1 MKGYTDIHAHFVYGM
16 DDGAQ
21 TREEMCAMLDAAEA
35 DGIGLLY
42 ATPHVVPGVRPFDWE
57 TYERRLR
64 EARAYCGARGYGME
78 LRAGAEVLYTPALE
92 RYAAEQELP
101 ELEGTGRVLLE
112 FAPQI
117 AYAEM
122 EAAIAQVERGGY
134 GVVLA
139 HIERYEC
146 LYPGKN
152 AWALKE
158 RHAVR
163 YQVNCR
169 TVAENNGGFLRRRK
183 LESWIEDGLVDCV
196 ASDAHNMGSRPFMMR
211 AAYKALRERFGR
223 MRANELMRAE

>member
-1 MKGYTDIHAHFVYGM
+1 
-16 DDGAQ
+16 
-21 TREEMCAMLDAAEA
+21 
-35 DGIGLLY
+35 
-42 ATPHVVPGVRPFDWE
+42 
-57 TYERRLR
+57 
-64 EARAYCGARGYGME
+64 ME

-122 EAAIAQVERGGY
+122 EAAIAQAERGGY

-158 RHAVR
+158 RHAVW

-169 TVAENNGGFLRRRK
+169 TVTENNGGILRRRK